1 MLGLKSQRINV
12 VCPACEFYGHEVDS
26 EEDPVGTGVCVEMG
40 RVLGQEYG
48 QNRLEVGAAI
58 DRDC

>member
-1 MLGLKSQRINV
+1 MLGLKSKRIDV

-26 EEDPVGTGVCVEMG
+26 EEDPVGIGVWVEVG

-48 QNRLEVGAAI
+48 QNCLEIGAAI